1 MVCDRINFK
10 EMIYSSF
17 KSKHHSV
24 IDKAIGLILEIL
36 DIDSKVERIK
46 QEFNPYKHS
55 SDLEI
60 LKKRFGYTGITNARF
75 ILECESQ
82 FRKCIEEYEFCQN
95 NIDKVDFLINNY
107 FFRFLSNSLFQIFQ
121 FSLKKEVGIE
131 FVMVKNAA
139 LRELKE
145 KSNQRTKLLG
155 EYFFAKELLS
165 SFYFLKLFKQ
175 VFSNHSY
182 KDVALTKKYILKKDL
197 IKFLGMNKETFRK
210 VYLRSGLDMELIKG
224 NISRND
230 FHSVL
235 YYFLEGKR
243 DLGNSITMYNS
254 LKKFYIVNFYYSE
267 LLNIL
272 GQSEVS
278 ELGLINKKKDLIQF
292 LNIVKCSENE
302 VYYYDKIYQYGVE
315 DSEYDK
321 YKNSDIMEFWSFE
334 EIVFKVLNVTSWQEV
349 FLKK

>member
-1 MVCDRINFK
+1 
-10 EMIYSSF
+10 
-17 KSKHHSV
+17 
-24 IDKAIGLILEIL
+24 
-36 DIDSKVERIK
+36 
-46 QEFNPYKHS
+46 
-55 SDLEI
+55 
-60 LKKRFGYTGITNARF
+60 
-75 ILECESQ
+75 
-82 FRKCIEEYEFCQN
+82 
-95 NIDKVDFLINNY
+95 
-107 FFRFLSNSLFQIFQ
+107 
-121 FSLKKEVGIE
+121 
-131 FVMVKNAA
+131 MVKNAA

-165 SFYFLKLFKQ
+165 SFYFLNLFKQ

-210 VYLRSGLDMELIKG
+210 VYLRSGLDMELIRG

-267 LLNIL
+267 LLNAL
-272 GQSEVS
+272 GKSEVS

-302 VYYYDKIYQYGVE
+302 FYYYDKIYQYGVE

>member
-36 DIDSKVERIK
+36 EIDSKVGRIK

-95 NIDKVDFLINNY
+95 NIAKVDFLINNY

-182 KDVALTKKYILKKDL
+182 KDVAL
-197 IKFLGMNKETFRK
+197 
-210 VYLRSGLDMELIKG
+210 LRST
-224 NISRND
+224 
-230 FHSVL
+230 F
-235 YYFLEGKR
+235 
-243 DLGNSITMYNS
+243 
-254 LKKFYIVNFYYSE
+254 
-267 LLNIL
+267 
-272 GQSEVS
+272 
-278 ELGLINKKKDLIQF
+278 
-292 LNIVKCSENE
+292 
-302 VYYYDKIYQYGVE
+302 
-315 DSEYDK
+315 
-321 YKNSDIMEFWSFE
+321 
-334 EIVFKVLNVTSWQEV
+334 
-349 FLKK
+349 